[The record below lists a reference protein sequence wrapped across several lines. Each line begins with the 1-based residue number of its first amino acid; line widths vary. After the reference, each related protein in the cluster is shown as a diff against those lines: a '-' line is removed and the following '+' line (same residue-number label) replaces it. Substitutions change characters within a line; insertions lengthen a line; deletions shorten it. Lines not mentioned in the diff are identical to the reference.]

1 MRGPFGVTMLS
12 QDKTGL
18 LQTFLGSL
26 PGDIALRLARAVE
39 VDRLMDGTALPHDVI
54 LDGLRPVLRC
64 RERENRTPTPLR
76 LFCQPFEDILS
87 SAPRG
92 KKQKASIDRASVLP
106 VWLWVSQ
113 TLMPEHAEVFIADT
127 KALVLAQKLD
137 EATLRAGQFWTLA
150 GLRIRETLA
159 DNAGRKAAKD
169 ALKDEMVLA
178 DADEMALLLLTGT
191 DILKIQAVL
200 PKYVPL
206 LSEDLLW
213 QLRAIYDELVVRN
226 PDAAPYVAVVTM
238 NRLVK
243 PWEALR
249 LPLMISRQTSDTL
262 ISQTDMGLVGEILFN
277 RLDALQAVIL
287 STRHPLFE
295 AGTLLAQVQNFAELS
310 SAVVKEIEVRRDG
323 EWGHRLMKD
332 RAAVG
337 NAMENFMDRA
347 PKEFAAAL
355 PLQKSAGPKTADFS
369 RPGDAAKQAMAIRY
383 AKLVVGCRNFAAAAS
398 FGAKQK
404 AIYEEM
410 CGYLRRHNEDLV
422 KELRGSDSDRRTN
435 AESQFDFCCELTAL
449 LFSEEEAELLRRRGR
464 AAQAA
469 A

>member
-1 MRGPFGVTMLS
+1 MGVLS

-18 LQTFLGSL
+18 LQAFLGSL

-39 VDRLMDGTALPHDVI
+39 VDRLMDGTALPHDMI
-54 LDGLRPVLRC
+54 LDGLRPILRS
-64 RERENRTPTPLR
+64 RERDNRTPTPLR

-87 SAPRG
+87 SAPRT
-92 KKQKASIDRASVLP
+92 KKQKASIGRASVLP
-106 VWLWVSQ
+106 VWLWVSR
-113 TLMPEHAEVFIADT
+113 TLMPEHAGAFIADI
-127 KALVLAQKLD
+127 KALVLAHKLD
-137 EATLRAGQFWTLA
+137 EATRRAGQFWTLA

-159 DNAGRKAAKD
+159 DTAGRKTARD
-169 ALKDEMVLA
+169 ILKDEMLLA

-213 QLRAIYDELVVRN
+213 QLRAIYDELVMSN

-277 RLDALQAVIL
+277 RLDALQATIL

-295 AGTLLAQVQNFAELS
+295 AEPLLVQVQNFAELS
-310 SAVVKEIEVRRDG
+310 SAVVKEIAVRRDG
-323 EWGHRLMKD
+323 EWGVRLMKD
-332 RAAVG
+332 RVAVG
-337 NAMENFMDRA
+337 KAMEGFMDRA
-347 PKEFAAAL
+347 PKDFAAAL
-355 PLQKSAGPKTADFS
+355 PLQKSGGPKMSDFS
-369 RPGDAAKQAMAIRY
+369 RAGDAGKQALALRY
-383 AKLVVGCRNFAAAAS
+383 TRLVVGCRNFAAAAS
-398 FGAKQK
+398 FAAKQK
-404 AIYEEM
+404 AVYEEL
-410 CGYLRRHNEDLV
+410 CAYLRRHNEDLV
-422 KELRGSDSDRRTN
+422 KELRGPDADRRTN